1 MARLTLLAVV
11 ALLALGGCGGGD
23 ASEACDDA
31 AFVAQEPELALA
43 QASLA
48 NAIAGAA
55 PEQALAADLRRGA
68 DALADA
74 LSGPRPCD
82 PELVELRE
90 TELAVLARM
99 DVAVGA
105 FERGED
111 NPRVE
116 LTRAAADLAAVEA
129 RLVARKG

>member
-1 MARLTLLAVV
+1 MARLTLLTMI
-11 ALLALGGCGGGD
+11 ALLALAGCGGDD

-31 AFVAQEPELALA
+31 AFVAQGAALAAA

-68 DALADA
+68 DALAEA

-82 PELVELRE
+82 PELVELRD
-90 TELAVLARM
+90 TELASLARM
-99 DVAVGA
+99 DAAVGS

-111 NPRVE
+111 NPREE
-116 LTRAAADLAAVEA
+116 LIRAAADLTAVEE
-129 RLVARKG
+129 RLLARKG

>member
-1 MARLTLLAVV
+1 MARLTLLVV
-11 ALLALGGCGGGD
+11 LVLLALVGCGGGD

-31 AFVAQEPELALA
+31 AFVAQGAALAAA

-55 PEQALAADLRRGA
+55 PEQVLAADLRRGA
-68 DALADA
+68 DALAEA

-82 PELVELRE
+82 PELLELRD
-90 TELAVLARM
+90 TELASLARM
-99 DVAVGA
+99 DAAVGA

-111 NPRVE
+111 NPRQE
-116 LTRAAADLAAVEA
+116 LTRAAADLTAVEE

>member
-1 MARLTLLAVV
+1 VARLTLLGI
-11 ALLALGGCGGGD
+11 LAILACAGCGGDD

-31 AFVAQEPELALA
+31 AFVAQGPALAVA

-68 DALADA
+68 DALAEA

-90 TELAVLARM
+90 TELASLARM
-99 DVAVGA
+99 DEAVGA

-111 NPRVE
+111 NPREE
-116 LTRAAADLAAVEA
+116 LSRAAADLTAVEE